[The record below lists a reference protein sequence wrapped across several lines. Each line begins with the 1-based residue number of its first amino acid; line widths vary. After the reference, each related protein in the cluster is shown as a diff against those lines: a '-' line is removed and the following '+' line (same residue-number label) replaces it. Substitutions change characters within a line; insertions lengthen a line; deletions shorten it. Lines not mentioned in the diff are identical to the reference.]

1 MSTFELRLPQMGE
14 SVAEATLTAWLKE
27 VGDTI
32 ELDEPIFEIATDKVD
47 SEVPSEVEG
56 VLLEKRFAVD
66 DVIAV
71 GEVVAVI
78 QVQGEAAAPAPQAG
92 TAAPEAGQEP
102 EDLGKPMPVQELEQQ
117 MATVQSSVSQ
127 THKGV
132 AQSDRFYSPLVR
144 NIAKE
149 EGISQEELDAIP
161 GSGKEGRVTKNDIK
175 DYLGARSQGVGKK
188 QMAPPVST
196 TPTAA
201 VPATRTERPKAAP
214 ISVGLG

>member
-1 MSTFELRLPQMGE
+1 
-14 SVAEATLTAWLKE
+14 
-27 VGDTI
+27 
-32 ELDEPIFEIATDKVD
+32 
-47 SEVPSEVEG
+47 
-56 VLLEKRFAVD
+56 
-66 DVIAV
+66 
-71 GEVVAVI
+71 
-78 QVQGEAAAPAPQAG
+78 
-92 TAAPEAGQEP
+92 
-102 EDLGKPMPVQELEQQ
+102 
-117 MATVQSSVSQ
+117 TVQSSVSQ

-175 DYLGARSQGVGKK
+175 DYRGARPQGVGKK

-214 ISVGLG
+214 ISVGLGDEVLPLSRMGKLIAQHMVDSVA